1 MFEWGDDTFKS
12 LVNRTEPTALDKDK
26 EAKTPAHLKAKIYSR
41 LLSIQSETGPL
52 ASLTATSTNG
62 RGLCVFE
69 EAVRILPIGEQV
81 KSLNFCKVCHARL
94 LGEKLSKA
102 LIYWKNCPYADFHRS

>member
-1 MFEWGDDTFKS
+1 MFEWEDDIFRS
-12 LVNRTEPTALDKDK
+12 LVNRSEPKPTGQ
-26 EAKTPAHLKAKIYSR
+26 EAKTPASLKAKIYSG
-41 LLSIQSETGPL
+41 LLSIQSQTGPL

-62 RGLCVFE
+62 RGLCIFE

-81 KSLNFCKVCHARL
+81 KSLNFCRVCHGRL

-102 LIYWKNCPYADFHRS
+102 PIYWKNCPYADFHRS